1 MRVGDFFS
9 NFIDITSG
17 LSYHLEQ
24 KISKNK
30 LPFSVQPVSD
40 GQTDRRMDT
49 HSEIIN
55 IDKYIV
61 KHKEIFPYTIVLDC
75 IVLLHR

>member
-1 MRVGDFFS
+1 MGVAAHARRESRRFFS

-55 IDKYIV
+55 IDYI
-61 KHKEIFPYTIVLDC
+61 
-75 IVLLHR
+75 